1 MKKLFKFVL
10 LYTFIIALFL
20 LLNSCGSA
28 CSRQHRY
35 WNKHRCVEHSNPNVI
50 KNERYGYS

>member
-35 WNKHRCVEHSNPNVI
+35 WNKHRCVEHSNPNV
-50 KNERYGYS
+50 KTQHYEYS

>member
-1 MKKLFKFVL
+1 MKNLSLQKWANIAKVVVVVAWIVL
-10 LYTFIIALFL
+10 MAF

-35 WNKHRCVEHSNPNVI
+35 WNTHRCV
-50 KNERYGYS
+50 